1 MTDIATNLELLRVK
15 EQQNATIA
23 GLVEALK
30 AQGLTGLDDIETK
43 VQSSPKSRSEKV
55 LKDLRDQFTYYRSPL
70 LGSED
75 FYELVHKYK
84 TLANQR
90 RDLKDLDR
98 YISAY
103 EAEVERDPPRLI
115 TVTAPAPPE
124 AQAGAGA
131 GVAPGA
137 GAAPGPGPQSP
148 HPPPFSYL
156 HHPDL
161 SATSRRP
168 DIDFEVGEPGYRNQ
182 IQSFDKKVY
191 PCFPENGERMKIPLK
206 FLYPITLAD
215 FQDKIKFY
223 PLTSVLQLDETIK
236 GLLEKAQEIGYTKKN
251 LNELFRQLVS
261 QYFKE
266 FYFTVENLSEPLEV
280 FEALLCLINSEQV
293 LINVKNQIKSFS
305 RDPGSTVNQTYMRYY
320 SLTKT
325 RLEVEEPNLGEEQIK
340 AKTERLACYVIP
352 GLVNSETKEKYKA
365 WFSVRRSQGDQLS
378 ASDICDYL
386 SKLEASADI
395 YKLTSTVYPPA
406 KVDTEKVS
414 LFLND
419 PSVEI
424 LAAEAELQKQK
435 QNNHQQQSRD
445 ARGRFQARQSGGGG
459 SRGGGRGGRGGG
471 HSQPP
476 HHGGQD
482 NNQRPEDR
490 GRSQSRPGG
499 QRNARSLSR
508 GRNNN
513 QQSHHNSRRDSQTQH
528 DNNHVAPRHRSFSR
542 ERSHSRGRSQ
552 TPGPGGY
559 QQGFQPRGRGFG
571 GRGRGGSRGFRGG
584 FRGSFRGRG
593 GRGNYQGG
601 GYQGG
606 NRRPTCERC
615 LGSHETQN
623 CFSYSMT
630 TSGSCFSCGRG
641 RHDQRFCRNAPFLGK
656 SWPKRG
662 H

>member
-1 MTDIATNLELLRVK
+1 MKVRAIKMTDIAVNLELLRVK

-23 GLVEALK
+23 GLVEVLK
-30 AQGLTGLDDIETK
+30 AQGLTGLEDIESK
-43 VQSSPKSRSEKV
+43 VQSSPKSKSEKV
-55 LKDLRDQFTYYRSPL
+55 LKDLRDQFTFYKSPL

-75 FYELVHKYK
+75 FYELVHQHKS
-84 TLANQR
+84 LVNQR
-90 RDLKDLDR
+90 RDQKDLDR
-98 YISAY
+98 FISAY
-103 EAEVERDPPRLI
+103 EVEVEREPPRLI
-115 TVTAPAPPE
+115 TVTAPAPP
-124 AQAGAGA
+124 AGAGA
-131 GVAPGA
+131 AA
-137 GAAPGPGPQSP
+137 GEEAAPGPAPQ
-148 HPPPFSYL
+148 PPFSYL

-168 DIDFEVGEPGYRNQ
+168 DIDFEVGDPGFRHQ
-182 IQSFDKKVY
+182 IQSFDKKVFPCY
-191 PCFPENGERMKIPLK
+191 PDSGNRMKVPLK
-206 FLYPITLAD
+206 FLYPITLTD
-215 FQDKIKFY
+215 FTDKIKFY
-223 PLTSVLQLDETIK
+223 PLTTVLQLDLTIK
-236 GLLEKAQEIGYTKKN
+236 GLLEKAEEIGYTKKN

-305 RDPGSTVNQTYMRYY
+305 REAGSTVNQTYMRYY

-325 RLEVEEPNLGEEQIK
+325 RLEVEEPTLGQEQIK

-352 GLVNSETKEKYKA
+352 GLVNSETKEKYKS

-378 ASDICDYL
+378 AADICDYL
-386 SKLEASADI
+386 SKLEASSDV

-435 QNNHQQQSRD
+435 SHHQQQGRD
-445 ARGRFQARQSGGGG
+445 ARGRFQTKQSGRGGA
-459 SRGGGRGGRGGG
+459 RGGGRGGGGG
-471 HSQPP
+471 YSQPP
-476 HHGGQD
+476 FHGGQD
-482 NNQRPEDR
+482 NNRRPEGR
-490 GRSQSRPGG
+490 GRSHSRPGD
-499 QRNARSLSR
+499 QRMARSLSR

-513 QQSHHNSRRDSQTQH
+513 QQQQNHHNSRRDSQVQ
-528 DNNHVAPRHRSFSR
+528 NENSQVAPRHRSFSR
-542 ERSHSRGRSQ
+542 ERSHSRGRPQ

-571 GRGRGGSRGFRGG
+571 GRGQRGFNRGFRGG

-593 GRGNYQGG
+593 GRGS
-601 GYQGG
+601 YQGG
-606 NRRPTCERC
+606 NRRQCERC
-615 LGSHETQN
+615 LGNHETSN
-623 CFSYSMT
+623 CFSYSVT
-630 TSGSCFSCGRG
+630 TSGDCFNCGKG
-641 RHDQRFCRNAPFLGK
+641 RHDQRYCRNAPFLGK
-656 SWPKRG
+656 SWPRRG